1 MEQIHI
7 HWSKRQHQITTGNK
21 RNKEFTSLTNTVSNG
36 FVFWVSGSYGL
47 ICSADASE
55 VLTSSIM
62 FVSIQT
68 HIFCKLNV
76 LLSLNGSALFRPRQ
90 SLQMDAEALRQLKVK
105 IKHTHTHARMHTRTH
120 ARTHAHRNTNKRILM
135 SVNCQCLEKCA
146 GLNERITIMSTF
158 PSFSCLTNV
167 VLWLSR
173 TSPFTSSPAC
183 CYKETERISSVML
196 RNRSK

>member
-36 FVFWVSGSYGL
+36 FVFWVSGSYGF

-62 FVSIQT
+62 FVSIQR

-105 IKHTHTHARMHTRTH
+105 IKHTHTHTHTRTHTRTHARAHTRTRTHTHARAHARTRMHTRTH
-120 ARTHAHRNTNKRILM
+120 AHKPTRGYWWVSTV
-135 SVNCQCLEKCA
+135 SV
-146 GLNERITIMSTF
+146 
-158 PSFSCLTNV
+158 
-167 VLWLSR
+167 
-173 TSPFTSSPAC
+173 
-183 CYKETERISSVML
+183 
-196 RNRSK
+196 